1 MASNKQLSATI
12 TIGGAVS
19 SSLKS
24 AFGTV
29 AKSTERVG
37 SAITDLTRKQKLLS
51 QSIQTFGR
59 QGKDVE
65 SLRAKYAANAV
76 AIDRMRVAQERLNR
90 VESARERN
98 LAKREGYKA
107 GIMGTIAVGAT
118 VAVPLKQAM
127 DFEDTLADIRKV
139 ANFDTPDGL
148 LKMGQAIQD
157 MSTRLP
163 MTANDIGKIVAAG
176 AQSGIATSELTKFAE
191 AAVKMGVA
199 FDISADEA
207 GQSMA
212 EMRSAFGMSQ
222 DQVNILA
229 DKINLLG
236 NNTAASAKDILDIT
250 QRIGPLGSVAGAAS
264 GSIAAM
270 GATLRGMGVQNEI
283 AATGIKNLLLTL
295 SSGKS
300 ATKAQQ
306 AVFKQLGYT
315 ATQVS
320 KSMQLNADET
330 IRVILSKI
338 SKLPKH
344 MQSAALAQLFGKE
357 SIGAIAPMLTQ
368 LDQYQKNLAMV
379 NDKAQYFGKR

>member
-127 DFEDTLADIRKV
+127 DFEDTLSDIRKV

-315 ATQVS
+315 AT
-320 KSMQLNADET
+320 
-330 IRVILSKI
+330 
-338 SKLPKH
+338 
-344 MQSAALAQLFGKE
+344 
-357 SIGAIAPMLTQ
+357 
-368 LDQYQKNLAMV
+368 
-379 NDKAQYFGKR
+379 